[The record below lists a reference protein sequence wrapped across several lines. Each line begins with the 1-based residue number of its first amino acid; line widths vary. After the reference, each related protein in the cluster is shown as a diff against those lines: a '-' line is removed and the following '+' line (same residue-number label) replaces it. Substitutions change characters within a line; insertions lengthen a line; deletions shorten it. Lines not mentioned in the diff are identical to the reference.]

1 MNALFNE
8 KLHILSKNSPKPLYV
23 VGGAVRDA
31 LLGLQ
36 GKNVD
41 FDLSS
46 PMSTEEFLLA
56 ADKSGFT
63 ANAVYKNTGTVKLKD
78 SNGKD
83 YEFTSFRSDKYV
95 RGLHTPS
102 EIFFT
107 EDITLDAKRRD
118 FTANA
123 VYYDLKEDR
132 FVDPLGGIEHIQ
144 QKRLVTVDRAEKVFG
159 EDGLRLMRLAR
170 QAGQLGFTP
179 DEKTLEGARKNACL
193 IKDISP
199 ERIYTE
205 LTLILSADEKYS
217 IPYGHYHGLTV
228 LKQIGVLQTIIPEL
242 GLGEGMT
249 QRADFHRY
257 DVLEH
262 SLRACKYAEKEIRLA
277 ALLHDV
283 GKPYCKLKDGN
294 SFDHPAEGAR
304 IAEEILNRLK
314 APKKLIREVVELTN
328 YHMYDFDLKTKESK
342 VRKFIVLHYPIIDSL
357 LKIKQ
362 ADYSG
367 CMDDLSPCPTGEK
380 WRTII
385 QKMQAE
391 NVPFTVKQLAV
402 SGKDL
407 QEAELPT
414 SRLSEIL
421 NALLL
426 HLAISPREN
435 KKERLIALAKN
446 YIKEN

>member
-1 MNALFNE
+1 MNAFFNE
-8 KLHILSKNSPKPLYV
+8 KLHTLAKNSPKPLYV
-23 VGGAVRDA
+23 VGGAVRDT
-31 LLGLQ
+31 LLGIQ

-56 ADKSGFT
+56 AEKSGFT

-78 SNGKD
+78 QDGKD

-123 VYYDLKEDR
+123 VYYDLKENAY
-132 FVDPLGGIEHIQ
+132 VDPLGGIEHIR
-144 QKRLVTVDRAEKVFG
+144 QKRLTTVDRAEKVFG

-179 DEKTLEGARKNACL
+179 DEETLDGARKNACL

-205 LTLILSADEKYS
+205 LSLILSADEKYG
-217 IPYGHYHGLTV
+217 IAYGHYHGLTV
-228 LKQIGVLQTIIPEL
+228 LKQIGVLQTVIPEL
-242 GLGEGMT
+242 GLGDGMP
-249 QRADFHRY
+249 QRSDFHRY

-262 SLRACKYAEKEIRLA
+262 SLRACKYADKEIRLA

-294 SFDHPAEGAR
+294 SFDHPTEGAR

-314 APKKLIREVVELTN
+314 APKKLIREVVELTK

-342 VRKFIVLHYPIIDSL
+342 VRKFIILHYPLIDSL

-380 WRTII
+380 WRNII
-385 QKMQAE
+385 QKMQEE

-407 QEAELPT
+407 QEAGLPT
-414 SRLSEIL
+414 SRLAEIL

-435 KKERLIALAKN
+435 EKARLIILAKN
-446 YIKEN
+446 YIKEH